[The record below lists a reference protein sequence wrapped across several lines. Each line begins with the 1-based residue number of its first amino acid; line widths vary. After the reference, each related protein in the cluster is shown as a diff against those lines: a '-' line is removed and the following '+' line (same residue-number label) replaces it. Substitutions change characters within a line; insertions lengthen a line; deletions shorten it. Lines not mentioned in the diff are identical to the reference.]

1 MYVCPVG
8 QIQSYACLCWNTATT
23 VCLPVFHGC
32 FSAAEQGR
40 LAHLKIL
47 TLGLYGKGMLLL
59 IEVRGWLLKGFD
71 KEGVI
76 LRFVCLKSYPD
87 NSVGDGLGNKD

>member
-1 MYVCPVG
+1 
-8 QIQSYACLCWNTATT
+8 
-23 VCLPVFHGC
+23 
-32 FSAAEQGR
+32 
-40 LAHLKIL
+40 
-47 TLGLYGKGMLLL
+47 MLLL

>member
-1 MYVCPVG
+1 
-8 QIQSYACLCWNTATT
+8 
-23 VCLPVFHGC
+23 
-32 FSAAEQGR
+32 
-40 LAHLKIL
+40 
-47 TLGLYGKGMLLL
+47 MLLL

-87 NSVGDGLGNKD
+87 NSVGMDWGIKTREGDNQGNGRGENRKRHFGRQQGRGRSQR